1 MSDEKITDR
10 VLEGGEYERAKVT
23 VRQTFSIPIRTK
35 ILGAVGGL
43 LATVPLGPA
52 VVLRKDLIESYEG
65 ILTFELILGQ
75 LALLGVV
82 TVFLSGLLL
91 VWQHYLLV
99 ADSITAERARKLVRT
114 EDLLMWFVLLGS
126 VFGLIATVLALVP
139 LVYSGAVDSLYGA
152 GVRVYRPTNALGIDV
167 RLVSALG
174 AVLSTVLFVLLA
186 WVESRS

>member
-10 VLEGGEYERAKVT
+10 VLDGGEYERAKVT

-35 ILGAVGGL
+35 IWVAVGGL
-43 LATVPLGPA
+43 TATVPLGPA
-52 VVLRKDLIESYEG
+52 VVLRQDLIESYEG
-65 ILTFELILGQ
+65 TLTFELILGQ
-75 LALLGVV
+75 LAMLGVV
-82 TVFLSGLLL
+82 TVFSSGLLL
-91 VWQHYLLV
+91 VRQHFLLL
-99 ADSITAERARKLVRT
+99 ADSMTAERARKLVRT

-139 LVYSGAVDSLYGA
+139 LLSSGAVDSLYDA

-174 AVLSTVLFVLLA
+174 AVLSLVLLALQA